1 MRVRL
6 LGSVAAMVA
15 LALAV
20 PAQAQVTNGGFE
32 TGDFTGWI
40 QSGNTD
46 FTGVDTFFP
55 HTGDYAAF
63 FGNAGSTGSISQSLT
78 TTPGQEYT
86 ISFWLMNEEGDPNS
100 FEAAFGGITLMTLTD
115 APDFPY
121 TLYTFT
127 QTASSASTLLS
138 FTFRQDSTFWD
149 LDDVSVVAAGIPEPA
164 TWAMMMLGLGMA
176 GIAIR
181 RQRRRTAVRLT

>member
-6 LGSVAAMVA
+6 WSSIAAVAAFA
-15 LALAV
+15 TTV
-20 PAQAQVTNGGFE
+20 PAEAQVTNGGFE

-55 HTGDYAAF
+55 QTGSYAAY
-63 FGNAGSTGSISQSLT
+63 FGPAGSTGSISQSLT
-78 TTPGQEYT
+78 TIPGQDYM

-115 APDFPY
+115 ASDFPY
-121 TLYTFT
+121 TFYTFT
-127 QTASSASTLLS
+127 ETASNASTVLS

-149 LDDVSVVAAGIPEPA
+149 LVNVSVIATAVPEPG
-164 TWAMMMLGLGMA
+164 TWAMMILGLGMA
-176 GIAIR
+176 GLAIR
-181 RQRRRTAVRLT
+181 RQRKRIPVRLA